1 MGASQG
7 TTKKEEEARAWADA
21 KDIEIATLHG
31 ENAKLLRMIQQT
43 MEQHQR
49 DIETLKKEAL
59 QFENIW
65 QQQWD
70 KHNQCQAG
78 KADNPPPLPHELAH
92 ERDEP
97 KKMMIECD
105 WTLVVSDAE
114 LLRTKMKMVPLS
126 ERCIERA
133 GFNKVWLRLG
143 DDGQEALLRLRRVC
157 QCQCHLQ
164 FDTKIEYEQFAK
176 HVCIKEFLDMLFI
189 DTRKMSRKEIDE
201 LNYSYD
207 RLIEMLIENMKKT
220 Q

>member
-7 TTKKEEEARAWADA
+7 TTKKEEEARADA

-31 ENAKLLRMIQQT
+31 ENAKLLHMIQQT
-43 MEQHQR
+43 MEQQQR
-49 DIETLKKEAL
+49 DIETVRKEAL
-59 QFENIW
+59 QFEN
-65 QQQWD
+65 
-70 KHNQCQAG
+70 G
-78 KADNPPPLPHELAH
+78 GLVH

-97 KKMMIECD
+97 KKMRIECD

-157 QCQCHLQ
+157 QGQGHLQ
-164 FDTKIEYEQFAK
+164 FDTKMEYEQFAK

-189 DTRKMSRKEIDE
+189 DTRKMSRKEMDE

-207 RLIEMLIENMKKT
+207 RLIEMLIEHMKKT

>member
-49 DIETLKKEAL
+49 DIETLRKEAL

-70 KHNQCQAG
+70 KH
-78 KADNPPPLPHELAH
+78 KLPSPPHELAH

-97 KKMMIECD
+97 TKMMIECD

-157 QCQCHLQ
+157 QGQGHLQ

-207 RLIEMLIENMKKT
+207 RLIEMLIETMKKT

>member
-7 TTKKEEEARAWADA
+7 TTKKEEEARADA
-21 KDIEIATLHG
+21 KDIEIATLHE
-31 ENAKLLRMIQQT
+31 ENAKLLHMIQQT
-43 MEQHQR
+43 MEQQQR
-49 DIETLKKEAL
+49 DIETLRKEAL
-59 QFENIW
+59 QFEN
-65 QQQWD
+65 
-70 KHNQCQAG
+70 G
-78 KADNPPPLPHELAH
+78 GLAH

-97 KKMMIECD
+97 KKMRIECD

-157 QCQCHLQ
+157 QGQGHLQ
-164 FDTKIEYEQFAK
+164 FDTKMEYEQFAK

-207 RLIEMLIENMKKT
+207 RLIEMLIEHMKKT
-220 Q
+220 QWQ